1 MSLRLSIVLFMSL
14 LIFGCQSDQ
23 VSDTTSASQTV
34 TTPTTNQLVKSSST
48 VVVSGE
54 SVDFSVANPD
64 EVLSVEWRDEEGK
77 LLSRSKSFNMAFYE
91 MGEYSITLT
100 VSDKQQRVKTDTVTV
115 KVVRNNTP
123 APVDNKAPVVK
134 AEALATEITA
144 GETIHL
150 YDDGSYDPDG
160 QIVSYAWR
168 DMDGILL
175 SDTKRLDRTLY
186 YFPEYDF
193 KHDGTNR
200 YVKTLTI
207 TDDDGC
213 SSSKSFTIIVHKKPD
228 TNKPPVVDA
237 GEDQTVAEGTA
248 VTLTAVASD
257 VDGEVVSYIW
267 KEGTNC
273 IGEDASVTLQTL
285 SVGVHFFT
293 VTVTDDK
300 GATASDT
307 VKVEVEAGTDTQNHT
322 PTAQSAHYTVE
333 KGTSVSI
340 VLQGSDADGDTL
352 TYTLLTQPEYGT
364 LEGNA
369 PNLTYTPQK
378 DYLGSDKFTFTVSDE
393 ESTSEAATIDIYVI
407 DTNSSKNILFAHGY
421 QSSKETWDLF
431 AAYAQ
436 NDGYN
441 VFRYDVPADGSI
453 EARATVLA
461 QDIVALG
468 DSIGD
473 ASLIT
478 VGHSM
483 GGLDLR
489 YIVSL
494 AHVNQADKDNL
505 FYKAAKKIAKI
516 YTIATPHKGSSL
528 PGIDDATRD
537 MTDAHMKEFN
547 EAYPYSTY
555 TVDGRKIPLLAYR
568 FKCGDAKVSDGND
581 PQEASRL
588 DIDGVVYTRKQLFNG
603 APYTQTIFSGKHTDD
618 ALCLEDT
625 QTELSRTD
633 LLQDILDKNDPADD
647 VIDIVFF
654 DDNSCQSDEG
664 GVFSSSYKLG
674 GVRCLDS
681 EECDDNKIA
690 SVMLFPGIKP
700 TTITL
705 YSAVTESTKDDWAV
719 ITIGE
724 TNLDRPVCIDSFE
737 QTLPQALADKNIS
750 LEYHKVDTGEDGL
763 DGKVS
768 YIDIQ

>member
-1 MSLRLSIVLFMSL
+1 MMLKILF
-14 LIFGCQSDQ
+14 IFLAVFLFTGCQDNE
-23 VSDTTSASQTV
+23 TSSVQPQQENTQSQT
-34 TTPTTNQLVKSSST
+34 TGLVKLSRS
-48 VVVSGE
+48 VVDSGE
-54 SVDFSVANPD
+54 SVDFSIVTPEAF
-64 EVLSVEWRDEEGK
+64 VSVQWRDENGK
-77 LLSRSKSFNMAFYE
+77 LLSRNSTFNKVFYE
-91 MGEYSITLT
+91 EGEYPITVT
-100 VSDKQQRVKTDTVTV
+100 VSDSTNHVVTDTVVV
-115 KVVRNNTP
+115 KVVRHADIPGNS
-123 APVDNKAPVVK
+123 DNQAPVVK
-134 AEALATEITA
+134 AKADALDIMEGEA
-144 GETIHL
+144 IHL

-175 SDTKRLDRTLY
+175 SNTKRLDRTLY

-200 YVKTLTI
+200 YVKTLTV

-213 SSSKSFTIIVHKKPD
+213 SSSESFTIIVHKKPD
-228 TNKPPVVDA
+228 TNKAPVVDV
-237 GEDQTVAEGTA
+237 GEDQN
-248 VTLTAVASD
+248 VT
-257 VDGEVVSYIW
+257 E
-267 KEGTNC
+267 
-273 IGEDASVTLQTL
+273 
-285 SVGVHFFT
+285 
-293 VTVTDDK
+293 
-300 GATASDT
+300 
-307 VKVEVEAGTDTQNHT
+307 GTDTQNHT
-322 PTAQSAHYTVE
+322 PTAQPAHYTVE

-340 VLQGSDADGDTL
+340 VLQGSDADGDPL
-352 TYTLLTQPEYGT
+352 TYTLLTQPEHGT
-364 LEGNA
+364 LEGNV

-393 ESTSEAATIDIYVI
+393 ESTSEAATIDIDVI

-453 EARATVLA
+453 EVRATVLA

-494 AHVNQADKDNL
+494 GHTNEANKDDI

-537 MTDAHMKEFN
+537 MTDENMKVFN
-547 EAYPYSTY
+547 ETYPYSIY
-555 TVDGRKIPLLAYR
+555 TIDGQKVPLLAYR

-581 PQEASRL
+581 PQEASIL

-625 QTELSRTD
+625 QTELSQTD

-664 GVFSSSYKLG
+664 GVFSSSYKPG

-690 SVMLFPGIKP
+690 SAMLFPGIKP

-705 YSAVTESTKDDWAV
+705 YSAVTDSTKDDWAV

-737 QTLPQALADKNIS
+737 QTLPQALVDKNIS